1 MSRVLCLIT
10 DGVEELELTA
20 PVDLLRRAGVEVVI
34 ASLGPDR
41 LVTGK
46 QGIVLQADALLADV
60 EHGVFDLLFL
70 PGGPHVLK
78 LREDGR
84 ASKLVARYLAAGQPV
99 AAICAAPLL
108 LADAG
113 ALTGKRFTAHSS
125 VHTMLPGVLPEERV
139 VEDGLIVTSRGPGTA
154 VAFGLALV
162 RRLCGEKAEAE
173 VAEAVMV

>member
-1 MSRVLCLIT
+1 MSRVLCVVT

-34 ASLGPDR
+34 ASAGPDR

-46 QGIVLQADALLADV
+46 QGMVLRADALLADAAQ
-60 EHGVFDLLFL
+60 GQFDLLLL

-84 ASKLVARYLAAGQPV
+84 AANLAASYLKAGRPV

-113 ALTGKRFTAHSS
+113 ALAGKRFTAHSS
-125 VHTMLPGVLPEERV
+125 VHGMLPGVLGGERV
-139 VEDGLIVTSRGPGTA
+139 VEDGLVITSRGPGTA

-162 RRLCGEKAEAE
+162 RRLCGAAVESE
-173 VAEAVMV
+173 VAAAIMV